1 MRVTDREGSFGVMND
16 GVSAKYFFGKKE
28 GVVNSFMYQ
37 DIIDINASF
46 SVPDMEDFQQCAGD
60 ASENEGGAGFVK

>member
-1 MRVTDREGSFGVMND
+1 MND

-28 GVVNSFMYQ
+28 GVINSFMYKLV
-37 DIIDINASF
+37 IDINASF
-46 SVPDMEDFQQCAGD
+46 SVPDMEDFKKSAGD